1 LIPLKEAVTVTFCA
15 VVTVAVVTVNVA
27 LLWVA
32 PTVTLAG
39 TVNHPLLLLKITPLA
54 VPAAWLNVTVQV
66 LDALLPKLE
75 GEHDT
80 DESCAGA
87 FAVSVNDCD
96 APFKDAVTN
105 AV

>member
-1 LIPLKEAVTVTFCA
+1 LIPFKDAVTVTFWA
-15 VVTVAVVTVNVA
+15 VVTVAVVAANVA
-27 LLWVA
+27 LLWLA
-32 PTVTLAG
+32 PTVTLPG
-39 TVNHPLLLLKITPLA
+39 TVRDPLLLLKVTPTALA
-54 VPAAWLNVTVQV
+54 DALFNVTVQV

-87 FAVSVNDCD
+87 LAVRVNVCDPPFREAVS
-96 APFKDAVTN
+96 N

>member
-1 LIPLKEAVTVTFCA
+1 M
-15 VVTVAVVTVNVA
+15 VAAKVA

-39 TVNHPLLLLKITPLA
+39 TVNDPLLLPKVTMLPLA
-54 VPAAWLNVTVQV
+54 AALLSVTVHV

-75 GEHDT
+75 GEQDT
-80 DESCAGA
+80 DESCAGV
-87 FAVSVNDCD
+87 FPVSVNVCD
-96 APFKDAVTN
+96 APFREALSN

>member
-1 LIPLKEAVTVTFCA
+1 LIPLKDAVTVTFCA
-15 VVTVAVVTVNVA
+15 VVTVPVVAVNVA
-27 LLWVA
+27 LLWLA

-39 TVNHPLLLLKITPLA
+39 TVSDPLLLLRVTPLA
-54 VPAAWLNVTVQV
+54 AVAALFNVTVQV

-87 FAVSVNDCD
+87 FAVSVNVCD
-96 APFKDAVTN
+96 PPFKEAVNN